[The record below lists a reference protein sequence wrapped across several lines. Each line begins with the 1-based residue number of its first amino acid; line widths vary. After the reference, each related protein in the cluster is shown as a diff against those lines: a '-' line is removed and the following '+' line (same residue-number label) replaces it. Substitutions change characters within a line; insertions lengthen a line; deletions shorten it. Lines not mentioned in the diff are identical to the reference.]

1 VNYDGGYCGR
11 IAIVDLTERV
21 VETIDFT
28 PDLARGFLG
37 GRGLGAYLL
46 CHDLPSGIDPLSPGN
61 EIVFETG
68 PFTGLWLSAGRLHM
82 SARSPLT
89 GTIGD
94 GNSGGAWAPELK
106 AAGFDALVVRGKADS
121 PVFLAVED
129 GQIRIYAADDSWG
142 RTVGESTDLLRARFD
157 DPDLKVLAIGP
168 AGERQVRFACVMND
182 YARAVGQGGLGA
194 VMGSK
199 NLKAIAVRG
208 HGDIRIAHPEEL
220 MGFLRKAIAHV
231 KKKPGFDYFKRMGT
245 TSLIS
250 PANEVGYACYNNMQY
265 TRCPDAHSLSSE
277 HFDGNG
283 YFRRSM
289 ACYGCFLGCSHLMV
303 SKRGKCSEG
312 IEFGTLNEV
321 TACGIT
327 DADVAIEYN
336 RLCNEY
342 SLDTF
347 DTGHVIAFAMECFE
361 KGLLTKADTGG
372 IDLRFGNSEGFLA
385 MVERIATR
393 SGLGDVL
400 AEGLVRAA
408 DTIGKDSAQFANHI
422 KGMALD
428 TDIRGMPG
436 WGLGY
441 IVSSIGADHLRGS
454 TSFTIAAS
462 RAMSQEQ
469 AVRLI
474 GRDIDPA
481 SYEDAPWAVWYEE
494 KGDAVQDSLGLCK
507 FISSPHGGPDLLYY
521 KEYSELLYLVSGIE
535 IPANDFDTIGERII
549 NAERAFNARE
559 GFGRKDDTVPPR
571 MREPAR
577 GGYNEGTS
585 YSQEILDVMLDG
597 YYRLHKWDVK
607 TGIPTPERLNELGL
621 PILADQIAEMNR
633 TTTPGVKSCNH
644 TPVSVRE
651 DPWQER

>member
-1 VNYDGGYCGR
+1 MGYAGGYCGR
-11 IAIVDLTERV
+11 IAVVDLSDRS
-21 VETIDFT
+21 VETIEVT
-28 PDLARGFLG
+28 SDLVRRFLG

-46 CHDLPSGIDPLSPGN
+46 SRDLQAGTDPLSPEN
-61 EIVFETG
+61 EIIFETG
-68 PFTGLWLSAGRLHM
+68 PLTGLWLSAGRLHI

-106 AAGFDALVVRGKADS
+106 AAGFDALIVRGRADS
-121 PVFLAVED
+121 PVFLWVRDTEIQIHSAD
-129 GQIRIYAADDSWG
+129 GSWG
-142 RTVGESTDLLRARFD
+142 KTVGETTELLRQQFN
-157 DPDLKVLAIGP
+157 DPDLKVVAIGP
-168 AGERQVRFACVMND
+168 AGERRVRFACVMND

-208 HGDIRIAHPEEL
+208 HGDFRIARPQQT
-220 MGFLRKAIAHV
+220 MDFLRETIAHV
-231 KKKPGFDYFKRMGT
+231 QKKPGFDYFKRMGT
-245 TSLIS
+245 TSLIAPS
-250 PANEVGYACYNNMQY
+250 NEVGYACYNNMQY
-265 TRCPDAHSLSSE
+265 TRCPDADALSSE
-277 HFDGNG
+277 HLQENG
-283 YFRRSM
+283 YFRKSM

-303 SKRGKCSEG
+303 SKRGTFTEG

-321 TACGIT
+321 TACGIA

-336 RLCNEY
+336 LLCNEY

-372 IDLRFGNSEGFLA
+372 IDLRFGNREGFLA
-385 MVERIATR
+385 MVDQIATR
-393 SGLGDVL
+393 SGLGDLL
-400 AEGLVRAA
+400 AEGLVHAA
-408 DTIGKDSAQFANHI
+408 ETIGRGSDEFANHI

-441 IVSSIGADHLRGS
+441 IVSSIGADHLRGA

-462 RAMSQEQ
+462 RTMSQEQ
-469 AVRLI
+469 SRRLI
-474 GRDIDPA
+474 GKEIDPS

-507 FISSPHGGPDLLYY
+507 FISSPHGGPDLIYY

-535 IPANDFDTIGERII
+535 IPEEEFDLIGERII
-549 NAERAFNARE
+549 NVERAFNARE

-577 GGYNEGTS
+577 GGYNKGTF
-585 YSQEILDVMLDG
+585 YSQEMLDVMLDG

-607 TGIPTPERLNELGL
+607 TGIPTPERLRELDL
-621 PILADQIAEMNR
+621 PVLADQIARISNPSR
-633 TTTPGVKSCNH
+633 
-644 TPVSVRE
+644 
-651 DPWQER
+651 

>member
-1 VNYDGGYCGR
+1 MDYKGGYCGR
-11 IAIVDLTERV
+11 IAAVDLSSRS
-21 VETIDFT
+21 VETIDLT
-28 PDLARGFLG
+28 LDLARRFLG

-46 CHDLPSGIDPLSPGN
+46 CRDLSPGTDPLSPGN
-61 EIVFETG
+61 EILFETG
-68 PFTGLWLSAGRLHM
+68 PLTGLWLSAGRLHI

-106 AAGFDALVVRGKADS
+106 AAGFDLLIVRGRAES
-121 PVFLAVED
+121 PVFLLVKD
-129 GQIRIYAADDSWG
+129 GEVQIHPADDAWG
-142 RTVGESTDLLRARFD
+142 KNVGETTDLLRSRFSD
-157 DPDLKVLAIGP
+157 ADLKVVAIGP
-168 AGERQVRFACVMND
+168 GGEKQVRFACVMND

-208 HGDIRIAHPEEL
+208 RGDIRVAHPKEL
-220 MGFLRKAIAHV
+220 MAFLREKIAHV
-231 KKKPGFDYFKRMGT
+231 QKKPGFDYFKRMGT
-245 TSLIS
+245 TSLIAPS
-250 PANEVGYACYNNMQY
+250 NEVGYACYNNMQY
-265 TRCPDAHSLSSE
+265 TRCPDAHALSSE
-277 HFDGNG
+277 HLQEHG
-283 YFRRSM
+283 YFRKSM

-303 SKRGKCSEG
+303 SKRGTFTEG

-321 TACGIT
+321 TACGIA

-336 RLCNEY
+336 RVCNEY

-372 IDLRFGNSEGFLA
+372 VDLRFGNSESLLA
-385 MVERIATR
+385 MVEQIASR
-393 SGLGDVL
+393 SGLGDLL
-400 AEGLVRAA
+400 AEGLVSAA
-408 DTIGKDSAQFANHI
+408 DAIGKGSHEFANHI

-462 RAMSQEQ
+462 RAMSKEQ
-469 AVRLI
+469 SVRLI
-474 GRDIDPA
+474 GKEIDPS

-507 FISSPHGGPDLLYY
+507 FISSPHGGPDLIYY
-521 KEYSELLYLVSGIE
+521 KEYAELLYLMSGIE
-535 IPANDFDTIGERII
+535 IPESEFDTIGERIV

-577 GGYNEGTS
+577 GGYNEGAF
-585 YSQEILDVMLDG
+585 YSQEMLDVMLDG
-597 YYRLHKWDVK
+597 YYELHKWDKK
-607 TGIPTPERLNELGL
+607 TGIPTPERLNELDL
-621 PILADQIAEMNR
+621 PVLAEQIAKIHDPSS
-633 TTTPGVKSCNH
+633 TP
-644 TPVSVRE
+644 
-651 DPWQER
+651 